1 MAISTYAE
9 LQDAILAWINKQDVE
24 QSLGSI
30 IAMTEADLNR
40 KVRHW
45 KMEKRAT
52 VSLDDQYSRVPSDWI
67 ETIRFYLT
75 GNGTSELILASRSD
89 LLNRRELA
97 NDTGGTP
104 RYYTMSDGAFEVY
117 PTSNGNFTAELLYYG
132 KTDAL
137 SNSVTTNWLLTDH
150 PDVYLYGSLVHAS
163 AFMGED
169 NRIQVWNTM
178 YQTALDQVN
187 GSSEAARYSGSG
199 LRMKIRSY
207 G

>member
-9 LQDAILAWINKQDVE
+9 LQDAILAWINKQDIE
-24 QSLGSI
+24 QSLDSI
-30 IAMTEADLNR
+30 IAMTEADLNC

-104 RYYTMSDGAFEVY
+104 RYYTMSDGAFEVF

>member
-9 LQDAILAWINKQDVE
+9 LQDAILAWINKQDIE
-24 QSLGSI
+24 QSLDSI

-104 RYYTMSDGAFEVY
+104 RYYTMSDGAFEVF

-187 GSSEAARYSGSG
+187 GSSEAARYNGSG
-199 LRMKIRSY
+199 LRMKIRSD

>member
-9 LQDAILAWINKQDVE
+9 LQDAILAWINKQDIE
-24 QSLGSI
+24 QSLDSI

-104 RYYTMSDGAFEVY
+104 RYYTMSDGAFEVF

-137 SNSVTTNWLLTDH
+137 SNSVMTNWLLTDH

>member
-9 LQDAILAWINKQDVE
+9 LQDAILAWINKQDIG
-24 QSLGSI
+24 QSLDSI

-104 RYYTMSDGAFEVY
+104 RYYTMSDGAFEVF
-117 PTSNGNFTAELLYYG
+117 PTSNGNFIAELLYYG